1 MSDIKIINDQAQ
13 VQQVTYTDELCLRIQ
28 FMKETVYLAFS
39 GDPEETMLQW
49 ILEINKLLGSTA
61 IIPPPKP
68 PKEKKRLFARK
79 RTDPADNLKKV
90 IPAADEPAPKPS
102 VEKVH
107 TVAPDHTDDS
117 QLASQPKQ
125 TKTSQSSKDRFCMN
139 CGNKLSP
146 GTIFCPVCGFKVTS
160 TKDSATAEPTP
171 PAPPASSVPP
181 APPTGKK
188 VNRVIMFEK
197 VETKYD
203 SSEDKEPTNTCTRH
217 QQEYAGKVLKCPS
230 CGAELPSMIAICPTC
245 GHEIN
250 SARTHPVLAQFI
262 ASLEECDRLIA
273 EEEKNY
279 NKENGQ
285 KKDGWSTWGKG
296 KKFLWVI
303 LNLYFAC
310 IPLIIYLIYRAFYR
324 KKSLLNPYVARKE
337 SLIENY
343 QVPNEKEIIL
353 ESLYFI
359 EAKINSLSD
368 KVITPDNWR
377 WMSLWNSK
385 AEQIYGKARIL
396 LPDDQTLDYVH
407 QNIEKKVDS
416 GRKIITVQRMLI
428 LIAIIISV
436 IWFLWRMLRQ

>member
-1 MSDIKIINDQAQ
+1 MEKI
-13 VQQVTYTDELCLRIQ
+13 
-28 FMKETVYLAFS
+28 
-39 GDPEETMLQW
+39 
-49 ILEINKLLGSTA
+49 
-61 IIPPPKP
+61 
-68 PKEKKRLFARK
+68 
-79 RTDPADNLKKV
+79 
-90 IPAADEPAPKPS
+90 
-102 VEKVH
+102 H
-107 TVAPDHTDDS
+107 TVAADYTDG
-117 QLASQPKQ
+117 SQPQ
-125 TKTSQSSKDRFCMN
+125 QPETTQLPKDRFCAN
-139 CGNKLSP
+139 CGNKLPS
-146 GTIFCPVCGFKVTS
+146 GTIFCPLCGFKVVS
-160 TKDSATAEPTP
+160 TNDSVASSTGTPAPPNP
-171 PAPPASSVPP
+171 PAPPVPP
-181 APPTGKK
+181 APSSPLPEESAAKSK
-188 VNRVIMFEK
+188 RAEQK
-197 VETKYD
+197 HD
-203 SSEDKEPTNTCTRH
+203 SDEDKAPTATNTQR

-273 EEEKNY
+273 EEEKDY

-296 KKFLWVI
+296 KKSLWVI

-310 IPLIIYLIYRAFYR
+310 IPLIIYLIYRTFYR

-343 QVPNEKEIIL
+343 QVPNEKEIIF

-368 KVITPDNWR
+368 KVITLDNWR

-396 LPDDQTLDYVH
+396 LPNDQTLDYVH

-416 GRKIITVQRMLI
+416 GRKIITIQRILI

-436 IWFLWRMLRQ
+436 MWFLWRMLRQ